1 MEFLVFHLEMKKL
14 RKILI
19 LNLNIP
25 TLFGKVTAESLKI
38 RSGLSTE
45 NNYIG
50 LLAKDDTV
58 NIYGKIDNWYIVKTE
73 NNLVGAV
80 FADYIE
86 TSFEN
91 EENIQTSSSNVETAE
106 ISDETLLSQD
116 EQIFLNLIN
125 NKRIENNLPEFEIDN
140 DLLNLARL
148 KANDIEKNKYF
159 SHTSHTL
166 GTFYEMLSNHNI
178 TYSKASENI
187 ARNVNSESAIK
198 DLMNSESHRNNILS
212 QDFNY
217 TGIGIVN
224 SVNYGKIFVQIF
236 LAR

>member
-91 EENIQTSSSNVETAE
+91 EKNIQTSSSNVETAE

-217 TGIGIVN
+217 TGIGVVN

>member
-91 EENIQTSSSNVETAE
+91 EKNIQTSSSNVETAE

-198 DLMNSESHRNNILS
+198 ALMNSESHRNNILS

-217 TGIGIVN
+217 TGIGVVN